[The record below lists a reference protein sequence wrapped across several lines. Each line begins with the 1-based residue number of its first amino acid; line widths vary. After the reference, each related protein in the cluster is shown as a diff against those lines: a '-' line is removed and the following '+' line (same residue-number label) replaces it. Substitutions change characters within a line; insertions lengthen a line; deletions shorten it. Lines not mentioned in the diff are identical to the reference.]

1 MIVAIIIICFGTT
14 FARYVYNA
22 INNYILESKGFYFT
36 SSVLHM
42 NNKNYKINNWD
53 GVNHYIL
60 TIDVLSKKNSLKST
74 TSDIEY
80 ETEVICPSEVTCKL
94 SKTKGIIYQTAKV
107 DSYQITI
114 TPTGNFYAGDEIQ
127 ITTKATATFPYR
139 KTLSA
144 TYTIGVEKNK
154 FSYTITDSK
163 NAKYAT
169 LDLTNAVTYYQ
180 VERAFGNHKVGDQIS
195 VEDYNLLSAQEQEN
209 CFSAKVTISFPP
221 EQIYL
226 DVTATPYKNRLENS
240 QKLKTV
246 NGYSYI
252 SGFAFKIPASSSE
265 KIIFY
270 KEDITKDYTYPVV
283 NNTSV
288 INVSAET
295 AQ

>member
-1 MIVAIIIICFGTT
+1 MIVAIIVFCFGTT
-14 FARYVYNA
+14 LARYVYNA
-22 INNYILESKGFYFT
+22 VNNYILESKGFYFT

-42 NNKNYKINNWD
+42 NNKKYKINNWD
-53 GVNHYIL
+53 GVNHYVL
-60 TIDVLSKKNSLKST
+60 TIDLMSRKNSLKST

-80 ETEVICPSEVTCKL
+80 ETEVICPKEVTCKL
-94 SKTKGIIYQTAKV
+94 SKTKGTIYQSAKV

-114 TPTGNFYAGDEIQ
+114 TPTGNFYAGDEIE
-127 ITTKATATFPYR
+127 ITTKATSTFPYH

-144 TYTIGVEKNK
+144 SYTIGVEKNK
-154 FSYTITDSK
+154 FSYKITDSK

-180 VERAFGNHKVGDQIS
+180 VEHAFGNHKVGDQIA
-195 VEDYNLLSAQEQEN
+195 VEDYNLLSAQDKEN

-221 EQIYL
+221 EQLYL
-226 DVTATPYKNRLENS
+226 DITAMPYKNRLENS
-240 QKLKTV
+240 QKLTTV

-252 SGFAFKIPASSSE
+252 SGFSFKIPASSSE

-270 KEDITKDYTYPVV
+270 KEDITKDYTYPLI